1 MFLLFLFPKI
11 TCLKKYWWNH
21 RLTKYLARIYPT
33 TPPHACQ
40 MFSIWLFS
48 SSKADYPFLWCLPP
62 HWVLDQHEAAD
73 SQSFISVSADLLSSY
88 YVSGTVPEI
97 LASINFKWKK
107 FLINAI
113 ISVFFLISI
122 SS

>member
-1 MFLLFLFPKI
+1 
-11 TCLKKYWWNH
+11 
-21 RLTKYLARIYPT
+21 
-33 TPPHACQ
+33 

-48 SSKADYPFLWCLPP
+48 SSKADHAFLRCLPS
-62 HWVLDQHEAAD
+62 HWVLDQHAAAD
-73 SQSFISVSADLLSSY
+73 SQSFISLSDDLLSIY

-113 ISVFFLISI
+113 ISVFFNLNKLLS
-122 SS
+122 